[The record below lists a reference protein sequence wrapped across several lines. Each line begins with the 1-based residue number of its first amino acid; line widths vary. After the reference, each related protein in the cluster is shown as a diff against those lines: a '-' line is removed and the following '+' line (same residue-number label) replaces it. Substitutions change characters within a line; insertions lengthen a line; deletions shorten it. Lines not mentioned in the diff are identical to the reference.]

1 MGLDNN
7 TLSFTGPNAPVE
19 ISEAERGIA
28 STDPNNVVQRAIAG
42 SQFLDKGFLTTQE
55 LLESHDP
62 AAFQKASAWAKER
75 QASRVERAKTGLT
88 LTQSSLN
95 ARQRQGNIDSN
106 NAWQE
111 EAEEF
116 NKRAIDEN
124 WTLEDRQ
131 NYATGRDRGNPLIRD
146 DLLKRLDYNTKE
158 RQWRAGERK
167 EGIAESTEEVN
178 ARAAIIKAETA
189 AKEAMIKH
197 DDLLDAEY
205 GDRRTLIGNLH
216 SAGFDRETA
225 FAVGR
230 WSEKS
235 EENHR
240 ELKGLLAMSRSI
252 TEAQAMGL
260 GVSLEVE
267 DATGGRA
274 TMLLKDRGLINKALN
289 EIAKDGKVSQDTE
302 LDLIMA
308 QKSARKVVG
317 ERKNKISRIDAQID
331 RYKSIMGV
339 VKSMSN
345 PDKFQVLDEHAKIL
359 HTRFL
364 IAQAAY
370 NDAYEN
376 GKNKKVTK
384 PLEEEMKS
392 SMAAY
397 EDALILKGSKLMK
410 TDPKDPK
417 KMVLDAE
424 ALMTFNNKF
433 EARLQGELIRLQ
445 QEAISLGG
453 GGHGGTLPEV
463 PPVTGDGK
471 DGDIRKFG
479 SWKEVREAV
488 GRTSF
493 VEEGKIIEVS
503 GELFAYNRDAKSF
516 TEYDP
521 DTETDAET
529 DTGADTE
536 GLELNDNDEIF
547 NVATGGDTF
556 VGVGSKKKPLNNG
569 VIPEAA
575 PAYVEGAVPPAEGEV
590 SAEVKRDGSPPEHIL
605 DALRSKAPVA
615 PVAPPLE
622 YGSTDVSGLPVEPP
636 KIRLKAPVTP
646 PVAPSA
652 NLSALRSVAPGP
664 DRVPTVDASVSSQP
678 LSTDSEPPDASPIFA
693 KLPVEDKVRKLTVN
707 SNPQYAG
714 AVKALRE
721 VAKGADRAVAP
732 EERSVELVEPVS
744 VVPVKPDNAA
754 VYAKENLRHPLT
766 KAASKYL
773 GQQEGT
779 AENPNEKLEPIF
791 RALHRRAGTSG
802 AQDKSPWCA
811 AFVSQT
817 LKDAG
822 VKLPFYVSARKYLS
836 VGTKVTEGQEK
847 EGDVAVMWNN
857 EETTGG
863 PSGWGGHAA
872 FIIKQTEK
880 SVFVISGNDQD
891 GVRINEFDRRRL
903 LGVRRLKAN

>member
-1 MGLDNN
+1 MGLHNN
-7 TLSFTGPNAPVE
+7 TLGFTGPNTPVE
-19 ISEAERGIA
+19 ISEAERSIA
-28 STDPNNVVQRAIAG
+28 STDSDNIVQRAIAG

-95 ARQRQGNIDSN
+95 ARQRQENIDSN

-116 NKRAIDEN
+116 NQRAIDEN

-131 NYATGRDRGNPLIRD
+131 NNATGRDRGNPLIRD
-146 DLLKRLDYNTKE
+146 DLSKRLDYDTKE

-167 EGIAESTEEVN
+167 EEIAESTEEVN
-178 ARAAIIKAETA
+178 AQAAIVKAETA

-205 GDRRTLIGNLH
+205 GDRQTLVGNLH
-216 SAGFDRETA
+216 AAGFDRETA
-225 FAVGR
+225 FAVTQ

-289 EIAKDGKVSQDTE
+289 EIAKDGEVSQDTE

-392 SMAAY
+392 SLAAY
-397 EDALILKGSKLMK
+397 DDALILKGSKLMK
-410 TDPKDPK
+410 TDPNDPK
-417 KMVLDAE
+417 KTVLDAE

-433 EARLQGELIRLQ
+433 AARLQGELIRLQ

-463 PPVTGDGK
+463 TPV
-471 DGDIRKFG
+471 
-479 SWKEVREAV
+479 
-488 GRTSF
+488 
-493 VEEGKIIEVS
+493 
-503 GELFAYNRDAKSF
+503 
-516 TEYDP
+516 P
-521 DTETDAET
+521 ETDIETDIEADEET

-547 NVATGGDTF
+547 NVTAGGDTF
-556 VGVGSKKKPLNNG
+556 VGAGSKKKPLNNG

-575 PAYVEGAVPPAEGEV
+575 PAYVEEAVPPAEGEV
-590 SAEVKRDGSPPEHIL
+590 SAEVKRDGSPPEHVL

-693 KLPVEDKVRKLTVN
+693 KLPVEDKVRKLTAN

-779 AENPNEKLEPIF
+779 AENPNENLEPIF

-891 GVRINEFDRRRL
+891 GVRINEFDRKRL